1 MSLSLLFWV
10 LMLLCLAFGFWTGWT
25 TPPAQRNLRAIGG
38 DLILFLLLLVL
49 GWEQFGAPIKG

>member
-1 MSLSLLFWV
+1 MSLSLLFWI
-10 LMLLCLAFGFWTGWT
+10 LMLLCLVFGFWVGWT